1 VKKINS
7 ILILMFLG
15 IAAYAQLNVTAALDS
30 SSILIGDQI
39 QLNFRIR
46 QAPNA
51 EYLSADFNASLDSIE
66 QIELLEVKDPINN
79 TDGSISQSILITS
92 FEDGTHPI
100 LGIIFSSKVNG
111 KIQKSQSNTVYLKV
125 DPIVIDTTSVDLRPI
140 KDIMEEP
147 IRLSDWIHYI
157 LIPLGILL
165 ALVLLFLLVRKLTN
179 KKVET
184 PVIEKKVYVPPHITA
199 LEKLKKLKEKELWQ
213 KGEVKTYYSE
223 ISYIAREYL
232 ENRYK
237 INALES
243 VTDEIIPDLKSTD
256 ISESLQQRLISTLR
270 TSDMVKFA
278 KVKPGIETH
287 ESVIKQVE
295 QLVQETQQTII
306 PSTVEDENLNPE
318 ENV

>member
-1 VKKINS
+1 M
-7 ILILMFLG
+7 LLG
-15 IAAYAQLNVTAALDS
+15 IVSYAQINVTAALDS

-79 TDGSISQSILITS
+79 DDGSITQSILITS

-100 LGIIFSSKVNG
+100 SGIAFSSKVNG
-111 KIQKSQSNTVYLKV
+111 QVQKSLSNTVYLKV
-125 DPIVIDTTSVDLRPI
+125 DPITIDTTAVNLKPI
-140 KDIMEEP
+140 KNIMEEP

-157 LIPLGILL
+157 LIPLGIIL
-165 ALVLLFLLVRKLTN
+165 ALVLLFFLIRKLTK

-184 PVIEKKVYVPPHITA
+184 PVVEKKIYIPPHITA
-199 LEKLKKLKEKELWQ
+199 LEKIQELKQKELWQ
-213 KGEVKTYYSE
+213 KGEIKAYYSE

-232 ENRYK
+232 ENRYN

-243 VTDEIIPDLKSTD
+243 VTDEIIPELRNKDM
-256 ISESLQQRLISTLR
+256 SESLQQRLISNLR
-270 TSDMVKFA
+270 ISDMVKFA

-287 ESVIKQVE
+287 DKVIKELE

-306 PSTVEDENLNPE
+306 PSTETEEENINPE